1 MEKMMTNY
9 FLIHPTKFT
18 TVYALAAL
26 LVCGA
31 AGESLGREEVV
42 EISGTT
48 EFEVPTNMPAV
59 SVKGKSGAAQ
69 GRVTVSREPDGILL
83 EHIEASI
90 PIKSLSTGMAV
101 RDEHMRKYVF
111 TAADGRAP
119 DLRFEAGKAECSGR
133 AGSQEFVCQVSG
145 SLSIRD
151 IARPLAIHLKVR
163 QTSGQLSFKA
173 AGEAVV
179 KLSDYEIPQPSQ
191 FGVKISN
198 EVKLRLEFTARPRPA
213 ESSSLGGVR

>member
-1 MEKMMTNY
+1 MPWRRLIACEKFSTFGSRQRSERTTCCFLQEMWKLQPQAISLHHVKPRKFRIKNVKIPPRSTTQEHPSASSFFEGLHNWRIMMTNY

-18 TVYALAAL
+18 TVCALAAL
-26 LVCGA
+26 LVSGA

-69 GRVTVSREPDGILL
+69 GRVLVSREPDGILL

-101 RDEHMRKYVF
+101 RDAHMP
-111 TAADGRAP
+111 T
-119 DLRFEAGKAECSGR
+119 
-133 AGSQEFVCQVSG
+133 
-145 SLSIRD
+145 
-151 IARPLAIHLKVR
+151 
-163 QTSGQLSFKA
+163 
-173 AGEAVV
+173 
-179 KLSDYEIPQPSQ
+179 
-191 FGVKISN
+191 
-198 EVKLRLEFTARPRPA
+198 
-213 ESSSLGGVR
+213 